1 MANITEKEIVG
12 YLKEKIKT
20 IQAEVK
26 KYEDLLNAFSG
37 TSAPTK
43 SAKQTKE
50 NLLDAVLEEA
60 EDTSTPVKAP
70 KKKADVKP
78 AKSSKAATPKAL
90 EVPAEYSTDL
100 GLSGKIA
107 FALNEIGEGFGQDI
121 ASAMA
126 QYEPQSDAEKLF
138 KQIASVLSNLKAK
151 GVLTTVKEGRR
162 DKYSLAK

>member
-37 TSAPTK
+37 SSAPSK

-50 NLLDAVLEEA
+50 NILDAVLEEA
-60 EDTSTPVKAP
+60 EEAP
-70 KKKADVKP
+70 AKPAKKKADTKP
-78 AKSSKAATPKAL
+78 AKANKAAKAL
-90 EVPAEYSTDL
+90 EVPAEYTPEL

-121 ASAMA
+121 ANTMA
-126 QYEPQSDAEKLF
+126 QYEPQSDADKLF

-151 GVLTTVKEGRR
+151 GVLTTVKDGRR

>member
-1 MANITEKEIVG
+1 MANVTEKEIIG
-12 YLKEKIKT
+12 YLKDKIKS
-20 IQAEVK
+20 IQAESK

-37 TSAPTK
+37 TSAPSK

-50 NLLDAVLEEA
+50 NLLDAVLEQA
-60 EDTSTPVKAP
+60 EDTSAKSS
-70 KKKADVKP
+70 KKKADTKP
-78 AKSSKAATPKAL
+78 AKGGKAAAKAL
-90 EVPAEYSTDL
+90 EVPAEYTADL
-100 GLSGKIA
+100 GLSAKIA

-121 ASAMA
+121 ANTMA

-151 GVLTTVKEGRR
+151 GVLTTSKEGRR

>member
-12 YLKEKIKT
+12 FLKEKIKT

-37 TSAPTK
+37 TSTPTK

-60 EDTSTPVKAP
+60 EDTASVKSP
-70 KKKADVKP
+70 KKKADAKP
-78 AKSSKAATPKAL
+78 SKSSKTATPKAL
-90 EVPAEYSTDL
+90 EVPVEYSADL

>member
-1 MANITEKEIVG
+1 MANVTEKEIIN
-12 YLKEKIKT
+12 YLKEKIKS
-20 IQAEVK
+20 IQAEGK

-37 TSAPTK
+37 SSTPTK

-60 EDTSTPVKAP
+60 EDAATTKAP
-70 KKKADVKP
+70 KKKADAKP
-78 AKSSKAATPKAL
+78 AKNGKAAAKAL

-121 ASAMA
+121 AAAMA
-126 QYEPQSDAEKLF
+126 QYEPQSDAEKIF

>member
-1 MANITEKEIVG
+1 MANVTEKEIIS
-12 YLKEKIKT
+12 YLKEKIKS
-20 IQAEVK
+20 IQAEAK
-26 KYEDLLNAFSG
+26 KYEDLLNAFNGSS
-37 TSAPTK
+37 TPTK

-60 EDTSTPVKAP
+60 EDASTTKAS
-70 KKKADVKP
+70 KKKADTKP
-78 AKSSKAATPKAL
+78 AKGGKAAVKAL

-121 ASAMA
+121 AAAMA
-126 QYEPQSDAEKLF
+126 QYEPQSDAEKIF

-162 DKYSLAK
+162 DKYALAK

>member
-1 MANITEKEIVG
+1 MANVTEKEIVV

-20 IQAEVK
+20 IQAEAK

-37 TSAPTK
+37 SAPSK
-43 SAKQTKE
+43 SAKQTK
-50 NLLDAVLEEA
+50 NNILDAVLEEA
-60 EDTSTPVKAP
+60 VDA
-70 KKKADVKP
+70 P
-78 AKSSKAATPKAL
+78 AKSSKKKTDAKPAKSGKAGAKKAL
-90 EVPAEYSTDL
+90 EVPAEYTPEL

-121 ASAMA
+121 ANTMA

>member
-37 TSAPTK
+37 TSTPTK
-43 SAKQTKE
+43 TAKQTKE

-60 EDTSTPVKAP
+60 EDTAVVKAP
-70 KKKADVKP
+70 KKKADAKP
-78 AKSSKAATPKAL
+78 AKTGKAAAPKAL
-90 EVPAEYSTDL
+90 EVPAEYSADL

-107 FALNEIGEGFGQDI
+107 YALNEIGEGFGQDI
-121 ASAMA
+121 AAAMA
-126 QYEPQSDAEKLF
+126 QYEPQTDADKLF

-151 GVLTTVKEGRR
+151 GVLTTVKDGRR